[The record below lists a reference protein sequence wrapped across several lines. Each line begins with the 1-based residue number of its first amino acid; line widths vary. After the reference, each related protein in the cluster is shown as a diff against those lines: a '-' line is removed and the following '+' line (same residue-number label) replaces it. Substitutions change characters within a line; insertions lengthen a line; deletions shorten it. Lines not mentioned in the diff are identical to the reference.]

1 MVIYCDNCGEK
12 IEDESASYCK
22 NCGNPLH
29 DQINSTQETFI
40 EKNKLP
46 IIGALILIII
56 ILFGALLVSSNFFTA
71 TEETAQNIENEPQLN
86 NTETTV
92 IKNEETQPTSSEP
105 DYESFTPVVSFEDTD
120 IDGDG
125 YVYLS
130 NMNIAHTPEN
140 IQNQMFADSDD
151 DGDGRLNYH
160 EYHKFMYKLNYDRS
174 SYGL

>member
-12 IEDESASYCK
+12 IEDDSALYCK

-86 NTETTV
+86 NTKTTV

-105 DYESFTPVVSFEDTD
+105 DYESFQYTHSFADTD
-120 IDGDG
+120 RDGDG
-125 YVYLS
+125 YVLL
-130 NMNIAHTPEN
+130 NDMHIVHTPEN
-140 IQNQMFADSDD
+140 IQHQMYADSDD
-151 DGDGRLNYH
+151 NHDGKLNEH
-160 EYHKFMYKLNYDRS
+160 EYYKFMYKLNYDKH